1 MEKNNE
7 KTPIYGAINSLTLCK
22 GNSCFNVQIFSKSSF
37 FNEAIVYKLED
48 GCIYLRHAEIDDNKN
63 KVVPQRDKKNNWYH
77 FHISIGNEEIEL
89 KKYYF
94 EDDSTEDCVIIYY
107 DN

>member
-1 MEKNNE
+1 MEKNNQKE
-7 KTPIYGAINSLTLCK
+7 HIYGASNSITLSK

-37 FNEAIVYKLED
+37 FNEPIIYKLEN

-63 KVVPQRDKKNNWYH
+63 KVVPQRDKKSNFYH
-77 FHISIGNEEIEL
+77 FYISIGHKEIEL

-107 DN
+107 AN

>member
-7 KTPIYGAINSLTLCK
+7 KALIYGATSSLTLSK
-22 GNSCFNVQIFSKSSF
+22 GNSCFNVQISTKSSF
-37 FNEAIVYKLED
+37 FNEPIVYKLED
-48 GCIYLRHAEIDDNKN
+48 GCIYLRHAGIDDNKK
-63 KVVPQRDKKNNWYH
+63 KVVPQFDKKNNWYH
-77 FHISIGNEEIEL
+77 FYISIGHEEIQL

-107 DN
+107 AK